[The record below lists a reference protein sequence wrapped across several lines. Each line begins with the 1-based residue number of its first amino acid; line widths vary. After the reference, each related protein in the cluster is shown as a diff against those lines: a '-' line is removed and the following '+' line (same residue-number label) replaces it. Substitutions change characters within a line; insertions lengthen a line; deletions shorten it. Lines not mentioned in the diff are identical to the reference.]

1 MARRPSM
8 SEAGVSRPSQV
19 APPPAA
25 VAEPTSAA
33 SRRPP
38 ARQGKK
44 AVSFWVDP
52 AASDQLRIASVTH
65 RRSVQQIMEEAL
77 DDWFAQ
83 HGLPRLCTSLAANGA
98 QERAA

>member
-8 SEAGVSRPSQV
+8 SDAGVTRPSKA

-25 VAEPTSAA
+25 PVPVTAET
-33 SRRPP
+33 RRPP

-52 AASDQLRIASVTH
+52 AASDQLRIASVTQ

-77 DDWFAQ
+77 DGWFAA
-83 HGLPRLCTSLAANGA
+83 HGLPRLCGSPSTNGKAAA
-98 QERAA
+98 

>member
-1 MARRPSM
+1 MARRPSL
-8 SEAGVSRPSQV
+8 SDAGVTRPSRATVSPSSV
-19 APPPAA
+19 AA
-25 VAEPTSAA
+25 AEPTPAA

-52 AASDQLRIASVTH
+52 AASDQLRIASVTE

-77 DDWFAQ
+77 DGWFAE
-83 HGLPRLCTSLAANGA
+83 HGLPRLCATSAPNRKAA
-98 QERAA
+98 

>member
-8 SEAGVSRPSQV
+8 SDAGVSRPSQ
-19 APPPAA
+19 ALAA
-25 VAEPTSAA
+25 TSAPTPEPLA
-33 SRRPP
+33 PMARRPP

-52 AASDQLRIASVTH
+52 AASDQLRIASINQ

-77 DDWFAQ
+77 DKWFAE
-83 HGLPRLCTSLAANGA
+83 HGLPRLCSSPEANGK
-98 QERAA
+98 AA